1 MFSKFLSVT
10 SSLLL
15 LISLAGLS
23 GCGSEPEEIETKI
36 AKAVKKFD
44 TDEQNV
50 AHKAEMRKYHMDH
63 LKHKRDQTMYGG
75 IRTAEDSLTG
85 CIDCHVPAPI
95 GDKVVRHTDP
105 EHFCTTC
112 HAYVSVQID
121 CFQCHADHPDKAGSE
136 VATAINPSA
145 DKNSQLV
152 ASDPTTSKSSTEAIA
167 Q

>member
-10 SSLLL
+10 SSILLL
-15 LISLAGLS
+15 VSLVGLS
-23 GCGSEPEEIETKI
+23 GCGSEPPKIEEKITK
-36 AKAVKKFD
+36 ALKKFD
-44 TDEQNV
+44 TDEQNM
-50 AHKAEMRKYHMDH
+50 AHKTEMRKYHMDH
-63 LKHKRDQTMYGG
+63 LKHKRGLTMYDG

-85 CIDCHVPAPI
+85 CIDCHVPAPE

-121 CFQCHADHPDKAGSE
+121 CFQCHADHPDKPDS
-136 VATAINPSA
+136 ATAENT
-145 DKNSQLV
+145 
-152 ASDPTTSKSSTEAIA
+152 ASDKDLHLAAGDSTGENTTSTEVTA

>member
-15 LISLAGLS
+15 LVFLVGVS
-23 GCGSEPEEIETKI
+23 GCGNESPQIESKITK
-36 AKAVKKFD
+36 ALKKFD
-44 TDEQNV
+44 TEEQNT

-63 LKHKRDQTMYGG
+63 LKHKRDLTMYGG
-75 IRTAEDSLTG
+75 IRTAEDSLKG
-85 CIDCHVPAPI
+85 CIDCHVPAPE

-112 HAYVSVQID
+112 HAYASVQID
-121 CFQCHADHPDKAGSE
+121 CFQCHADHPDKPES
-136 VATAINPSA
+136 ATATANNASM
-145 DKNSQLV
+145 DKNLGIV
-152 ASDPTTSKSSTEAIA
+152 ADDSTSKTSTEVTA

>member
-15 LISLAGLS
+15 LVSLVGVS
-23 GCGSEPEEIETKI
+23 GCGSEPPQIESKITK
-36 AKAVKKFD
+36 ALKKFD
-44 TDEQNV
+44 TEEQNV

-63 LKHKRDQTMYGG
+63 LKHKRDLTMYGG
-75 IRTAEDSLTG
+75 IRTAEDSLAG
-85 CIDCHVPAPI
+85 CINCHVPAPVA
-95 GDKVVRHTDP
+95 DKVVRHTDP

-121 CFQCHADHPDKAGSE
+121 CFQCHADHPDKPES
-136 VATAINPSA
+136 ATASNAST
-145 DKNSQLV
+145 DKKLRV
-152 ASDPTTSKSSTEAIA
+152 AAGDSTSKTSTEVTA

>member
-10 SSLLL
+10 ASLLL
-15 LISLAGLS
+15 LVSLAGIS
-23 GCGSEPEEIETKI
+23 GCGGGSTGIESKITK
-36 AKAVKKFD
+36 AFKKFD
-44 TDEQNV
+44 TDEQNA

-63 LKHKRDQTMYGG
+63 LKHKRDQTMYNG

-85 CIDCHVPAPI
+85 CIDCHVPAPE

-105 EHFCTTC
+105 EHFCATC

-121 CFQCHADHPDKAGSE
+121 CFQCHADHPDSPKSATAENSSSDDLNLATSKTSTE
-136 VATAINPSA
+136 VA
-145 DKNSQLV
+145 
-152 ASDPTTSKSSTEAIA
+152 A